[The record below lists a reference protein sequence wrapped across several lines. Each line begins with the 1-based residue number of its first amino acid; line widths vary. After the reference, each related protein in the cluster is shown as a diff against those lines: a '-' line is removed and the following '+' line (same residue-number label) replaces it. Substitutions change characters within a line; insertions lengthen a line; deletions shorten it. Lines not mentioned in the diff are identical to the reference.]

1 MKEEGK
7 INKEKWLATTEI
19 SLFIV
24 PCASV
29 PSVDYFP

>member
-29 PSVDYFP
+29 VDYFP